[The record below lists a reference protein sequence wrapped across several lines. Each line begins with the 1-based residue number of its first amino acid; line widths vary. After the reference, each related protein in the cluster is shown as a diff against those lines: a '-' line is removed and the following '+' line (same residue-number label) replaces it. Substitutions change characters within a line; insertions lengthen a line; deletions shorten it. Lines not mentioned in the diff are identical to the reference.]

1 MNFSNIRQSIE
12 SIDYAWTK
20 PQTYLVFVPGLS
32 LLIQKIQFANILP
45 LTKYVQLLPLP
56 NNAEFPQPTPDEDAK
71 TRHFINIC
79 KWHLRGSL
87 VQIAASTIAIKTL
100 ALPIFSLLAIVAGF
114 EMVDT
119 FIKIVRNPATVYEFH
134 PNGAVKT
141 VISNPACNI
150 F

>member
-1 MNFSNIRQSIE
+1 MH
-12 SIDYAWTK
+12 
-20 PQTYLVFVPGLS
+20 LVEFPGTGHYGRLKNRHTGLS
-32 LLIQKIQFANILP
+32 ISRLARGIALP
-45 LTKYVQLLPLP
+45 
-56 NNAEFPQPTPDEDAK
+56 
-71 TRHFINIC
+71 
-79 KWHLRGSL
+79 
-87 VQIAASTIAIKTL
+87 AIKTL